1 MGVTIHYRGRIDKI
15 DDVERLSRE
24 IEEFATILEWGVKRW
39 QENWDLPNT
48 ASLKKK
54 NDNMQLKGHIPIR
67 GISLFPDPNCEPLSL
82 TFTKEGYLANSISM
96 VLLADDEIEMDRM
109 WQSTKTQYASVETHI
124 SIIKLL
130 KFVKKKYIP
139 NLEVHDEGRYWE
151 TEDAHELQNMFDTI
165 GEAIDSFSDSLNLIP
180 QKELEN
186 KTPEEIANFIEDI
199 IRKKFGK

>member
-1 MGVTIHYRGRIDKI
+1 MGVTIHYRGRIDRI

-24 IEEFATILEWGVKRW
+24 IEEFATILEWGMKRW
-39 QENWDLPNT
+39 QENWNLPNT
-48 ASLKKK
+48 ASLRK
-54 NDNMQLKGHIPIR
+54 NNDTMQLKGHVPIR
-67 GISLFPDPNCEPLSL
+67 GISLFPDPKCEPLNL
-82 TFTKEGYLANSISM
+82 TFTKEGYLASSLSM
-96 VLLADDEIEMDRM
+96 VLLADDEIEIDRM

-130 KFVKKKYIP
+130 KFVKKKYIS

-165 GEAIDSFSDSLNLIP
+165 DEAIDSLSDSLNMIP
-180 QKELEN
+180 QKELVN
-186 KTPEEIANFIEDI
+186 KSPEEIADFIEDI

>member
-1 MGVTIHYRGRIDKI
+1 MGITIHYRGRIDRI
-15 DDVERLSRE
+15 EDVERLSRE
-24 IEEFATILEWGVKRW
+24 IEEFAEILEWGVKRW
-39 QENWDLPNT
+39 QENWNLPNT

-54 NDNMQLKGHIPIR
+54 SDSLQLNGHVPIR
-67 GISLFPDPNCEPLSL
+67 GISLFPAPNCEPLCL
-82 TFTKEGYLANSISM
+82 TFTKEGYLASSMSM

-109 WQSTKTQYASVETHI
+109 WQSTKTQFASVETHI

-130 KFVKKKYIP
+130 KFVKKKYIS

-151 TEDAHELQNMFDTI
+151 TEDALELQNMFDTI
-165 GEAIDSFSDSLNLIP
+165 GEAIDSLSDSLNLIP

-186 KTPEEIANFIEDI
+186 KTAEEIANFIEDI